1 MIIKRRRT
9 LLAVC
14 SIWLTCIIIY
24 LTKTSSDE
32 WLGIPM
38 PSRLKFSSL
47 RTSLSGISSRMASTL
62 HLTKEDLC
70 VPTKNIVYV
79 KTHKTGSTT
88 LATIFYRY
96 GHDRNLSFLFTF
108 RQPHGHFRQEP
119 LTPYS
124 QPQVYPPVGVPYGEY
139 ERYKFNISA
148 GHLIYHNKTVFD
160 YLIAGRPKYI
170 TILREP
176 VQQFVSFFSYF
187 HFPERYMKIK
197 ADSPE
202 ERLEYLEEFL
212 RQPSNY
218 SIHARLGN
226 RSIYIPNRNPQFFDL
241 GLPLQQMDAPSD
253 VTRALSRIEADFDL
267 VLITEYLD
275 ESLLLLKKKFCWD
288 MNDILYFK
296 TNVLHA
302 NGTKLPE
309 NLVQKTKQW
318 NSADVILYEH
328 FNRTLWREIGK
339 YGPTFER
346 DLLDLRKR
354 LEDLNNECIQG
365 QVKNART
372 LKYVNVL
379 KRNASVLCQDLN
391 RNTHSYFVKI
401 TRKQK
406 IPPDANEKLKK
417 GLVPQF
423 CHKNGTTGERL

>member
-1 MIIKRRRT
+1 MVIKKQRT

-24 LTKTSSDE
+24 LMKTSSDE
-32 WLGIPM
+32 WLGIPT

-47 RTSLSGISSRMASTL
+47 RTSLSRISSRMASTL

-88 LATIFYRY
+88 LATILYRY

-108 RQPHGHFRQEP
+108 RQPHGHFRHKP

-124 QPQVYPPVGVPYGEY
+124 QPQIYPPVGVPYGEY

-176 VQQFVSFFSYF
+176 VQQFVSFFRF
-187 HFPERYMKIK
+187 FQLPERYMRIR
-197 ADSPE
+197 AHSPE
-202 ERLEYLEEFL
+202 ERLEYLEVFL

-218 SIHARLGN
+218 SNRARLRN

-253 VTRALSRIEADFDL
+253 VARALSRIETDFDL

-275 ESLLLLKKKFCWD
+275 ESLLVLKKKFCWE

-296 TNVLHA
+296 INVVHP

-309 NLVQKTKQW
+309 GLIQKTKNW

-328 FNRTLWREIGK
+328 FNRTLWREVGK

-354 LEDLNNECIQG
+354 LEDLKNECIEG

-372 LKYVNVL
+372 HKYVNVL

-391 RNTHSYFVKI
+391 RNIFSYFARI
-401 TRKQK
+401 TRKQRVPRNAK
-406 IPPDANEKLKK
+406 EKLKK
-417 GLVPQF
+417 GLVSEF
-423 CHKNGTTGERL
+423 YHKS